1 MASLPREKS
10 TELKVEVPLE
20 AMVEW
25 AVWEEWAEWTA

>member
-1 MASLPREKS
+1 MASLLREKS
-10 TELKVEVPLE
+10 TELKVEVPQE